1 MFEDLGVS
9 GAHHRCRHTY
19 ATTLLRSGA
28 NIRVVQSLMRHQ
40 GLAVT
45 ARYLEVNDDE
55 RTAAV
60 GRLRLAL

>member
-1 MFEDLGVS
+1 MMCRSLGIEGS
-9 GAHHRCRHTY
+9 LHRCRHTY
-19 ATTLLRSGA
+19 VTSLLRSGA

-55 RTAAV
+55 RTDAV
-60 GRLRLAL
+60 ARLVM